1 MSEPT
6 ADAPDAPFTVD
17 LDNCEREPIHIPG
30 SIQPHGLLLAFD
42 PETEQMI
49 QWSGNAPAVLGINAE
64 QMGGR
69 PMSEVLDA
77 ETCARL
83 RETVRTGIAAM
94 TVPLRTHF
102 VGEPDGA
109 ARLGSAHLYQGI
121 LIVEYELEAA
131 DSIHLHTTVPG
142 TTTSLAVQ
150 LRQATAHLQACR
162 DMTSLYDA
170 MAREIRGMNG
180 FDRVMIYRFLEDGH
194 GAVVGEAKADH
205 LEPFLGLHYPATD
218 IPPQARRLYTV
229 NLIRLIADIN
239 AESVPIVPPRCPV
252 HGGPLDLTY
261 SAFRS
266 VSPIHIEYLRNMG
279 VAASMSISLLR
290 GEELWGLVAC
300 HHYSPRILPFE
311 LRAGCE
317 LLGNV
322 AASHLQTRL
331 DAESVDERERRRVHA
346 RQALQIADAA
356 STLWPGVTAAS
367 EELRRTLAAEGM
379 ALVLDDELFVAG
391 TTPPAE
397 TVRKIARRAL
407 AAPIEQITA
416 TPCLSEF
423 LGTDADAAP
432 GGGLAF
438 RIGPEGQFVVLVFRP
453 DYTEEILWAGNPDKA
468 VEPTDDG
475 FRLSPRKSFATWKQ
489 VVSGRSRPWTE
500 LDHAMAQEL
509 RNGLLAVS
517 ARQLAHIERA
527 NLELSRL
534 NSDLNAFCYSASHDL
549 KEPLRVMQKALVR
562 LDEAAGSAPAEDVRS
577 RIAFLRQNVQRM
589 DDLLEALLRLS
600 RAGRR
605 DLLTERVD
613 VAQVAE
619 EAAEMSLGDQLGR
632 SVQLQILTSRKVTAD
647 YMCLRD
653 VLCNLFSNASRYN
666 IQPVRTIAVGESDG
680 SHPSPP
686 HPLKGPQTVLF
697 VRDNGIG
704 IAPSHWEAVFQ
715 IFRRL
720 HPSDAYGGGTGAG
733 LTIARKILERHGGML
748 WVSSEPGLGSTFY
761 LSLPDGE

>member
-6 ADAPDAPFTVD
+6 PEAPFAVD

-49 QWSGNAPAVLGINAE
+49 QWSGNAPAILGVAAE
-64 QMGGR
+64 RMGGR
-69 PMSEVLDA
+69 PMPEVLDA

-83 RETVRTGIAAM
+83 RETVQAGIAAM

-102 VGEPDGA
+102 LGETDGP
-109 ARLGSAHLYQGI
+109 ARLGSAHLYQGV

-170 MAREIRGMNG
+170 MAREIRRMNG
-180 FDRVMIYRFLEDGH
+180 FDRVMIYRFLEGGH

-266 VSPIHIEYLRNMG
+266 VSLIHIEYLRNMG
-279 VAASMSISLLR
+279 VGASMSISLLR

-331 DAESVDERERRRVHA
+331 EAESVEERERRRAHA
-346 RQALQIADAA
+346 RRTLQTADAA

-367 EELRRTLAAEGM
+367 DPLRKTLDADGM
-379 ALVLDDELFVAG
+379 ALVLGDELFVVG
-391 TTPPAE
+391 STPPQE
-397 TVRKIARRAL
+397 TVREIARRVL
-407 AAPIEQITA
+407 ATAVEQVTA
-416 TPCLSEF
+416 TPCLREF
-423 LGTDADAAP
+423 LGVEGNAAP
-432 GGGLAF
+432 GGALAF
-438 RIGPEGQFVVLVFRP
+438 RIGPEGQFVIIVFRP
-453 DYTEEILWAGNPDKA
+453 DYTEEIVWAGNPDKTL
-468 VEPTDDG
+468 EPTDDG
-475 FRLSPRKSFATWKQ
+475 FRLSPRKSFAAWKQ
-489 VVSGRSRPWTE
+489 VVSGRCRPWTE

-509 RNGLLAVS
+509 RAGLLAVS
-517 ARQLAHIERA
+517 ARQSAHIERA

-549 KEPLRVMQKALVR
+549 KEPLRVMQKALSR
-562 LDEAAGSAPAEDVRS
+562 LDEAAGSASLEDLRS
-577 RIAFLRQNVQRM
+577 RISFLRQNVQRM

-605 DLLTERVD
+605 DLITERVD
-613 VAQVAE
+613 MAQVAE

-632 SVQLQILTSRKVTAD
+632 SVDLQIRTSRKVTAD

-653 VLCNLFSNASRYN
+653 VLCNLFSNAARYN
-666 IQPVRTIAVGESDG
+666 SQPVRTIVVGESDG
-680 SHPSPP
+680 THPSPP
-686 HPLKGPQTVLF
+686 RPLKGTQTVLF

-704 IAPSHWEAVFQ
+704 IAPEHWESVFQ

-720 HPSDAYGGGTGAG
+720 NPVDAFGGGTGAG
-733 LTIARKILERHGGML
+733 LTIARKILERHGGLL
-748 WVSSEPGLGSTFY
+748 WVSSQPGSGSTFY
-761 LSLPDGE
+761 LSFPDGE